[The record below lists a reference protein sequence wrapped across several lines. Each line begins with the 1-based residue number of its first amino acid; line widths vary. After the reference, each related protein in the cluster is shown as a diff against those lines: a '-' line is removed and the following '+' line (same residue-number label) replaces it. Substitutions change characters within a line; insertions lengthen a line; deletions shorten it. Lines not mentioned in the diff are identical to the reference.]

1 MSARAAGRASA
12 PARSAAFRPSR
23 IAIYAVLV
31 IFALFYL
38 MPVYVLLVTGLK
50 SFTEVTLDKMWSL
63 PAEFS
68 LDSFRDAW
76 FGNDQSAIPGLAA
89 NFYNTILLTVPATLI
104 SSALGSLNGYVLSK
118 WKFRGADVLFP
129 VILFGMFI
137 PYQAVLIPLVQ
148 TMQAIG
154 LYGSIPG
161 LVFVHVVYGI
171 PITTL
176 IFRNYYAGVP
186 SELVEA
192 ARIDGA
198 GILGVYRY
206 VMFPLSVPGFVVVV
220 IWQFTSIWNEF
231 LFAIV
236 LTSNPNVQPIMVAL
250 NNLAGSYSVQWNIQM
265 AGALMAALPTLLVY
279 VLLGRFFLRGLLAG
293 SLKG

>member
-1 MSARAAGRASA
+1 MSVEARA
-12 PARSAAFRPSR
+12 PARTPSIR
-23 IAIYAVLV
+23 FSRVVIYTVLV
-31 IFALFYL
+31 LFALFYL
-38 MPVYVLLVTGLK
+38 MPVYVLFVTGLK

-63 PAEFS
+63 PASFS

-76 FGNDQSAIPGLAA
+76 FGNTQSAIPGLAA

-118 WKFRGADVLFP
+118 WRFKGADVLFP

-186 SELVEA
+186 TELVEA

-206 VMFPLSVPGFVVVV
+206 VLFPLSIPGFVVVI

-236 LTSNPNVQPIMVAL
+236 LTSNPKVQPIMVAL

-265 AGALMAALPTLLVY
+265 AGALMAAIPTLLVY
-279 VLLGRFFLRGLLAG
+279 VLLGRYFLRGLLAG